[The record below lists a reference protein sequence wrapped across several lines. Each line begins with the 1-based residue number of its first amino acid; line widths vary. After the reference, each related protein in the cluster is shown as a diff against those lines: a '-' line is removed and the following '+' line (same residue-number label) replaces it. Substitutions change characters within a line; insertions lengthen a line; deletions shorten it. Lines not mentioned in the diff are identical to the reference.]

1 METFPLPVMTKEIV
15 DFLSP
20 LNEKTIV
27 DCTLGGGGHI
37 EKLNGKAMSSP
48 AGQEGNIHIIA
59 IDQDQEAIEFAKK
72 RLAKYDNIKYIH
84 DNFGNLENIVKD
96 PVDAFL
102 FDLGVSSYQI
112 DEASRGFSIRYDA
125 PLDMRMDKSKQTSAR
140 EIIHNSSE
148 EELIQIFKEYGE
160 ERFSKRVARA
170 IILERDK
177 KEINTTFELKDIIE
191 KAIPTWKKRES
202 VTRIFQALRIAANL
216 ELDVLKKALE
226 STISLLNPGGKIIV
240 MSYHSLEDRIVKW
253 FFRDKAKNGILN
265 ILTKKPVLA
274 TEEEVAINP
283 RAKSAKLR
291 CAEKKTN
298 KEGPTSLA

>member
-1 METFPLPVMTKEIV
+1 MDTFHLPVMAKEIV
-15 DFLSP
+15 NFLSP
-20 LNEKTIV
+20 LNGKTIV
-27 DCTLGGGGHI
+27 DCTVGGGGHI
-37 EKLNGKAMSSP
+37 SKLISNIQFPISNVQCPMS
-48 AGQEGNIHIIA
+48 NFHIIA
-59 IDQDQEAIEFAKK
+59 IDQDQEALEFAKK
-72 RLAKYDNIKYIH
+72 RLAKYDNIEYIH
-84 DNFGNLENIVKD
+84 DNFGNLANIIKES
-96 PVDAFL
+96 VDAFL
-102 FDLGVSSYQI
+102 FDLGISSYQI
-112 DEASRGFSIRYDA
+112 DQASRGFSIRYDA

-148 EELIQIFKEYGE
+148 DELAQIFKEYGE

-226 STISLLNPGGKIIV
+226 STIPLLKPEGKIIV

-274 TEEEVAINP
+274 TEEETAINP

-291 CAEKKTN
+291 CAEKN
-298 KEGPTSLA
+298 N

>member
-1 METFPLPVMTKEIV
+1 
-15 DFLSP
+15 
-20 LNEKTIV
+20 
-27 DCTLGGGGHI
+27 
-37 EKLNGKAMSSP
+37 MS
-48 AGQEGNIHIIA
+48 NFHIIA
-59 IDQDQEAIEFAKK
+59 IDQDQEALEFAKK
-72 RLAKYDNIKYIH
+72 RLAKYDNIEYIH
-84 DNFGNLENIVKD
+84 DNFGNLANIIKES
-96 PVDAFL
+96 VDAFL
-102 FDLGVSSYQI
+102 FDLGISSYQI
-112 DEASRGFSIRYDA
+112 DQASRGFSIRYDA

-148 EELIQIFKEYGE
+148 DELAQIFKEYGE
-160 ERFSKRVARA
+160 ERFSRRVARA
-170 IILERDK
+170 IVLERDK

-202 VTRIFQALRIAANL
+202 VTRIFQALRIAVNS

-226 STISLLNPGGKIIV
+226 STIPLLKPEGKIIV

-274 TEEEVAINP
+274 TEEETAINP

-291 CAEKKTN
+291 CAEKN
-298 KEGPTSLA
+298 N